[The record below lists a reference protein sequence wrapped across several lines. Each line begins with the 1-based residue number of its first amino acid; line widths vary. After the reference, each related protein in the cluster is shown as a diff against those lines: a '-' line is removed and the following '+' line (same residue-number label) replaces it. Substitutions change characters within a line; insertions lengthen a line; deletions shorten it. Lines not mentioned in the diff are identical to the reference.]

1 MRQIPFG
8 RVVDQEPARVAFQ
21 TAGGDCEVRRGRAAK
36 TNRDAAEGLA
46 TEQGRARVLTF
57 LSVERASVVREAG
70 GSAGGEESELEAV

>member
-21 TAGGDCEVRRGRAAK
+21 TARGDCEVRRDRAAK

-57 LSVERASVVREAG
+57 
-70 GSAGGEESELEAV
+70 